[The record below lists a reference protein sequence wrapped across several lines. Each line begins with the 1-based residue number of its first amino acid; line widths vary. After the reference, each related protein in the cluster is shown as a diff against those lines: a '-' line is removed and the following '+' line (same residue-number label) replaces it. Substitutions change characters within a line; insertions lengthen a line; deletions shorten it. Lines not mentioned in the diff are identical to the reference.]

1 MRSAPQ
7 RDFWTLF
14 FAGWIW
20 HSLYTVTGY
29 NDVVG
34 LIAPINESLWEH
46 LKLGYGA
53 TLVLMVQDTWQSV
66 ARSQSSSIIGRAI
79 GIIAMNVFVVV
90 GFYAYS
96 LSIGRSIVVV
106 DIMLYGVASW
116 IAVLIHNRINE
127 RTPSATMEYI
137 GIALLMIIAGVFA
150 WCTMYVPAAAIFHPQ
165 M

>member
-1 MRSAPQ
+1 
-7 RDFWTLF
+7 
-14 FAGWIW
+14 
-20 HSLYTVTGY
+20 
-29 NDVVG
+29 
-34 LIAPINESLWEH
+34 
-46 LKLGYGA
+46 
-53 TLVLMVQDTWQSV
+53 
-66 ARSQSSSIIGRAI
+66 
-79 GIIAMNVFVVV
+79 MNVFIVV

-137 GIALLMIIAGVFA
+137 GIALMMIIAGVFA
-150 WCTMYVPAAAIFHPQ
+150 WCTIHVPAPAIFHPQ